1 MQVTLN
7 FHPDL
12 QHLFPASVTL
22 DAPNPLSALRLLG
35 EQHPLNGKVDPTPIK
50 VVELPS
56 LSALEHSYNQDLTLN
71 VVPAE
76 AVPLLGASGYSG
88 SSGDSSSWLNVALGV
103 VLIVASFYTFG
114 AATALGLSAKA
125 ATTAAS
131 VVLSVGVSLTL
142 TGIMQMLAPDPD
154 EPENRKSAYFS
165 ATKSTVSADTP
176 IPLSFGRRRIF
187 GHYLSVNIDARN
199 FNGDLSAES
208 DWFEGK
214 VTETIPSLR
223 LRNFYGIIRA
233 SGKNIDLQVNNE
245 DDKTGTQV

>member
-35 EQHPLNGKVDPTPIK
+35 EQHPLNGKVDPAPVKIL
-50 VVELPS
+50 EISS
-56 LSALEHSYNQDLTLN
+56 LSALEHSYNQDLTLT
-71 VVPAE
+71 VVPTQ
-76 AVPLLGASGYSG
+76 AVPLVGASGYSG
-88 SSGDSSSWLNVALGV
+88 ASGDSSTWLNVALGV
-103 VLIVASFYTFG
+103 VLIVAGFYTGG
-114 AATALGLSAKA
+114 ATWAY
-125 ATTAAS
+125 AS
-131 VVLSVGVSLTL
+131 QVGSVMVGVGVSLTL
-142 TGIMQMLAPDPD
+142 TGIMQLLAPNPD

>member
-35 EQHPLNGKVDPTPIK
+35 EQHPLNGKVDPTPVKIL
-50 VVELPS
+50 EISS

-71 VVPAE
+71 VVPTQ
-76 AVPLLGASGYSG
+76 AVPLVGASGYSG
-88 SSGDSSSWLNVALGV
+88 SGGDSSSWLNVALGV
-103 VLIVASFYTFG
+103 VLIVAGFYTGG
-114 AATALGLSAKA
+114 ATWAY
-125 ATTAAS
+125 AS
-131 VVLSVGVSLTL
+131 QVGSVMVSVGVSLTL
-142 TGIMQMLAPDPD
+142 TGIMQLLSPDPD

-214 VTETIPSLR
+214 VIETIPSLR

>member
-35 EQHPLNGKVDPTPIK
+35 EQHPLNGKIDPTPVKIL
-50 VVELPS
+50 EISS
-56 LSALEHSYNQDLTLN
+56 LSALEHSYNQDLTLT
-71 VVPAE
+71 VVPTQ
-76 AVPLLGASGYSG
+76 AVPLVGTSAYSG
-88 SSGDSSSWLNVALGV
+88 SGGDNGLLNVVLGV
-103 VLIVASFYTFG
+103 VLIVASFYTG
-114 AATALGLSAKA
+114 GLATAGYMSAA
-125 ATTAAS
+125 AAAN
-131 VVLSVGVSLTL
+131 VGAVALSVGVSLTL
-142 TGIMQMLAPDPD
+142 TGIMQLLAPDPD

-165 ATKSTVSADTP
+165 ATKSTTAADTP
-176 IPLSFGRRRIF
+176 IPLSFGRRRIY

-214 VTETIPSLR
+214 VTETVPSLR

>member
-35 EQHPLNGKVDPTPIK
+35 EQHPLNGKVDPTPVKIL
-50 VVELPS
+50 EISS

-71 VVPAE
+71 VVPTQ
-76 AVPLLGASGYSG
+76 AVPLVGTSNYSG
-88 SSGDSSSWLNVALGV
+88 SGGGDSGLLNVVFGV
-103 VLIVASFYTFG
+103 VLIVASFYTLG
-114 AATALGLSAKA
+114 AAAALGLSAQVGA
-125 ATTAAS
+125 TAAS
-131 VVLSVGVSLTL
+131 VILNVGISLTL
-142 TGIMQMLAPDPD
+142 TGIMQMLAPNPD

-214 VTETIPSLR
+214 VTETTPSLR

>member
-35 EQHPLNGKVDPTPIK
+35 EQHPLNGKIDPTPIK

-71 VVPAE
+71 VVPTQ
-76 AVPLLGASGYSG
+76 AVPLVGASGYSG
-88 SSGDSSSWLNVALGV
+88 SGGDSTSWLNVALGV
-103 VLIVASFYTFG
+103 VLIVAGFYTGG
-114 AATALGLSAKA
+114 ATWAYA
-125 ATTAAS
+125 AQVGS
-131 VVLSVGVSLTL
+131 VMVSVGVSLTL